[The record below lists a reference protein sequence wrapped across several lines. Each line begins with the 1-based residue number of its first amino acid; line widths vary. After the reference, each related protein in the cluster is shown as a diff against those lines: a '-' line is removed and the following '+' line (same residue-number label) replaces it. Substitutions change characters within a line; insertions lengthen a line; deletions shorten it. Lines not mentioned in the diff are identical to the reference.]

1 MGARQRRSIARQ
13 RRSLLALAAALLGL
27 LCLSASAAA
36 APIAYPDLQV
46 LVPTSDIAIGHP
58 TSSTRSLDFSHI
70 TWNAGTGPFEIRP
83 SYNPLTGISQGFQA
97 LYSSPSPGAYTFERT
112 VPIAGPMIWDPPSD
126 YRFPL
131 DSFALYTVAGEGGG
145 IGSLV
150 ATSPKVDFCITGD
163 TYVGGVPN
171 TPTKEAYPEGDCT
184 SPTGTLGLSVGWGDQ
199 YESTDGGENIELA
212 SVPNGTYWLRA
223 IVDPDG
229 YIEESNTTNNIT
241 DTKLRIEGNSVTVLE
256 QTHPG
261 EAAPPAVTLTAPP
274 AGSTAS
280 GKVTLSATASG
291 AAPIA
296 KVQFLLDGEPL
307 GAAVTSPP
315 YTYTW
320 TVGSTTPGTH
330 YLSAQ
335 ATDANGLLGTAAA
348 VPVNVPGQIGT
359 IGTVAQ
365 ASQTGKTTT
374 TTPTFS
380 TAAAGDVL
388 LAFAGSD
395 GPSSGGQTLTVS
407 GAGLTWKLVKRSNAQ
422 AGDAEIWSATTI
434 GPLSNAS
441 VTATAAKTGYDQS
454 LTVVALSGALG
465 IGNSAVAAAA
475 GGAPTIGLTATQAGA
490 VDFATGDDWDND
502 LSRTLGAGQ
511 TMLSQDL
518 DTATG
523 DTYWTQYAAAPTLA
537 AGQSVTLND
546 TAPTADRWD
555 LAAVE
560 VIPGTL
566 TPPPPDL
573 EPPTVSIVNPVAGQM
588 VTGTTQVSA
597 TATDNV
603 AVASVQFYL
612 DGKPLGAP
620 VSSPPYAVSWDTSS
634 ATPGAHTLTAV
645 ATDTSGNVGEATPVK
660 VTVENPPEEG
670 PCFVM
675 DAKVTVDGHGTLT
688 TPTFTT
694 AQAGEQLLAFV
705 ASDGPN
711 GAGKQSATVSG
722 AGLKWTLVKRANS
735 RPGDAEIWW
744 ATATKQLSNV
754 TVASKQSAA
763 GYDQSLTVIAEQM
776 SDGIGAS
783 ATAGAAS
790 GAPSISLKTTEEGS
804 LLFAVGE
811 DWDRAAARTLGS
823 NQMLLQE
830 YLDKGTGDTFWSQYT
845 ALVTGAE
852 GSTVTLNDTAPTNDQ
867 WNMAAVELL
876 GDGPGN

>member
-1 MGARQRRSIARQ
+1 MLGFVV
-13 RRSLLALAAALLGL
+13 ALLGL
-27 LCLSASAAA
+27 LCVAASAAA

-58 TSSTRSLDFSHI
+58 TSTTRSLDFSHI

-97 LYSSPSPGAYTFERT
+97 LYSSPSPGVYTFERT

-131 DSFALYTVAGEGGG
+131 DSFALYTVASGGG
-145 IGSLV
+145 PGSLV

-171 TPTKEAYPEGDCT
+171 TPTEEAYPESDCT
-184 SPTGTLGLSVGWGDQ
+184 SPTGTLGLSVGWGDE
-199 YESTDGGENIELA
+199 YESTDGGENIEIT
-212 SVPNGTYWLRA
+212 SVPSGTYWLQA

-241 DTKLRIEGNSVTVLE
+241 NTKLRIEGNTVTVLE

-261 EAAPPAVTLTAPP
+261 EATPPVVTLTSPA
-274 AGSTAS
+274 AGSTVS
-280 GKVTLSATASG
+280 GTVALSATAAGS
-291 AAPIA
+291 APIS

-307 GAAVTSPP
+307 GAPVSTPP
-315 YTYTW
+315 YTLAW
-320 TVGSTTPGTH
+320 TVGSAAPGVH

-335 ATDANGLLGTAAA
+335 ATDANGLVGTAPA
-348 VPVNVPGQIGT
+348 VAVTVPAQVGT
-359 IGTVAQ
+359 IATVAQ
-365 ASQTGKTTT
+365 VSQTGKTTT
-374 TTPTFS
+374 TTPAFS

-395 GPSSGGQTLTVS
+395 GPSSGGQTVSVS
-407 GAGLTWKLVKRSNAQ
+407 GAGLTWKLVKRSDAQ
-422 AGDAEIWSATTI
+422 AGDAEIWTATTT
-434 GPLSNAS
+434 GPLSSAT

-454 LTVVALSGALG
+454 LTVLALSGAVG
-465 IGNSAVAAAA
+465 IGNSAVAAAPS
-475 GGAPTIGLTATQAGA
+475 GAPTIALTASQAGA

-502 LSRTLGAGQ
+502 VPRTLGAGQ
-511 TMLSQDL
+511 AMLTQDL
-518 DTATG
+518 DTATE
-523 DTYWTQYAAAPTLA
+523 DTYWTQYATAPTSL
-537 AGQSVTLND
+537 AGQSVTLGD

-560 VIPGTL
+560 VLPGTL
-566 TPPPPDL
+566 TPPPPDT
-573 EPPTVSIVNPVAGQM
+573 EAPTVSIVNPVAGQT
-588 VTGTTQVSA
+588 VSGKVQVSA

-612 DGKPLGAP
+612 DGKALGAP
-620 VSSPPYAVSWDTSS
+620 VTSPPYAVSWETTAATSG
-634 ATPGAHTLTAV
+634 THTLTAT
-645 ATDTSGNVGEATPVK
+645 ATDTSGNVGQAAPVK
-660 VTVENPPEEG
+660 VTVENPAEEE

-675 DAKVTVDGHGTLT
+675 DANVTVDGHGTLT

-694 AQAGEQLLAFV
+694 AEAGEQLLAFV

-744 ATATKQLSNV
+744 ATATKQLSGV
-754 TVASKQSAA
+754 TVTSKQSAS

-790 GAPSISLKTTEEGS
+790 GAPSVSLKTTEEGS
-804 LLFAVGE
+804 LVFAVGD
-811 DWDRAAARTLGS
+811 DWDRAVARTLGP
-823 NQMLLQE
+823 NQMLLHE
-830 YLDKGTGDTFWSQYT
+830 YLDESTGETFWSQYT
-845 ALVTGAE
+845 ALVTGAA
-852 GSTVTLNDTAPTNDQ
+852 GTTVTLGDTAPANDQ

>member
-1 MGARQRRSIARQ
+1 MRVRQRRSTLAIAV
-13 RRSLLALAAALLGL
+13 ALAGL
-27 LCLSASAAA
+27 LCATATAAA

-58 TSSTRSLDFSHI
+58 TPSTRSFDFSHI

-83 SYNPLTGISQGFQA
+83 SYNALTGISQGFQA
-97 LYSSPSPGAYTFERT
+97 LYSSPSPGVYTFERT
-112 VPIAGPMIWDPPSD
+112 VPISGPMIWDPPSD

-131 DSFALYTVAGEGGG
+131 DSFALYTVAPEGG

-171 TPTKEAYPEGDCT
+171 TPTKEAYPESDCT
-184 SPTGTLGLSVGWGDQ
+184 SPTGTLGLSVGWGDE
-199 YESTDGGENIELA
+199 YESTDGGENIEITNL
-212 SVPNGTYWLRA
+212 PNGTYWLQA
-223 IVDPDG
+223 IVDPDH

-241 DTKLRIEGNSVTVLE
+241 DTKVRIEGNSVTVLE
-256 QTHPG
+256 QTHPN
-261 EAAPPAVTLTAPP
+261 EATPPAVVLTSPP
-274 AGSTAS
+274 AGSSVS
-280 GKVTLSATASG
+280 GTVALDATATGS
-291 AAPIA
+291 APIA

-307 GAAVTSPP
+307 GAPVTAPP
-315 YTYTW
+315 YAFNW
-320 TVGSTTPGTH
+320 TVGATAPGTH

-335 ATDANGLLGTAAA
+335 ATDTNGLVGTAPA
-348 VPVNVPGQIGT
+348 VPVTVPGQIGT
-359 IGTVAQ
+359 IATVAQ
-365 ASQTGKTTT
+365 VSQTGKTTT
-374 TTPTFS
+374 TTPAFS

-395 GPSSGGQTLTVS
+395 GPSAGGQTLTVS
-407 GAGLTWKLVKRSNAQ
+407 GAGQSWKLVKRANTE
-422 AGDAEIWSATTI
+422 AGDAEIWTATTTA
-434 GPLSNAS
+434 PLSGAT

-454 LTVVALSGALG
+454 LTVIALSGATG
-465 IGNSAVAAAA
+465 IGNSGVAAA
-475 GGAPTIGLTATQAGA
+475 GSGAPAIGLTATEAGA
-490 VDFATGDDWDND
+490 VDFASGNDWDND
-502 LSRTLGAGQ
+502 LARTLGAGQ
-511 TMLSQDL
+511 AMLTQDL

-523 DTYWTQYAAAPTLA
+523 DTYWTQYTNVPTLA

-546 TAPTADRWD
+546 TAPTADRWN

-560 VIPGTL
+560 VLPGTL
-566 TPPPPDL
+566 TPPPPDT
-573 EPPTVSIVNPVAGQM
+573 EPPTVAIVNPVAGQT
-588 VTGTTQVSA
+588 VSGKTQVSA
-597 TATDNV
+597 TASDNV

-620 VSSPPYAVSWDTSS
+620 VTSPPYAVSWETTS
-634 ATPGAHTLTAV
+634 ATNGAHTLTAS
-645 ATDTSGNVGEATPVK
+645 ATDTSGNVGNATPVR
-660 VTVENPPEEG
+660 VTVENPAEEG

-675 DAKVTVDGHGTLT
+675 DVNVTVDGHGTLT
-688 TPTFTT
+688 TPAFTT
-694 AQAGEQLLAFV
+694 AEAGEQLLAFV

-754 TVASKQSAA
+754 TVTSKQSAA
-763 GYDQSLTVIAEQM
+763 GYDQSLSVIAEQM
-776 SDGIGAS
+776 SDGVGAS

-804 LLFAVGE
+804 LVFAVGD
-811 DWDRAAARTLGS
+811 DWDRAVARTLGP
-823 NQMLLQE
+823 NQMLLHE
-830 YLDKGTGDTFWSQYT
+830 YLDEGTGETFWSQYT
-845 ALVTGAE
+845 ALVTGAA
-852 GSTVTLNDTAPTNDQ
+852 GSTVTLNDTAPTTDQ

-876 GDGPGN
+876 DDGPGN